1 LKISLRK
8 VKKSDWDYI
17 LKLRNS
23 KEFRNNFYQKHTI
36 SKKEH
41 YDYLK
46 RQESNPDFYNWI
58 ICYDNNDAG
67 YIRILANDISI
78 MIEPKFHNK
87 GIGTK
92 AVQLI
97 EKEAKKL
104 GIRKLVGKV
113 MVDNKTSEKIFIK
126 NHYNLLMYWYE
137 KDLNDKN

>member
-1 LKISLRK
+1 MKISLRK

-23 KEFRNNFYQKHTI
+23 KEFRRYFYQKHTI

-41 YDYLK
+41 YDYLQ
-46 RQESNPDFYNWI
+46 RQESNPDFYNRI
-58 ICYDNNDAG
+58 ICYDNNDVG
-67 YIRILANDISI
+67 YIRILANDVGII
-78 MIEPKFHNK
+78 VEPKFHNK

-126 NHYNLLMYWYE
+126 NRYKLLMYWYE